1 MSLWTSSVIC
11 LLVLLTVHSQAQPAN
26 SDSGPP
32 AIEEFTG
39 PSADLPR
46 QLLFAKKDWDLNQAY
61 SDVFKILS
69 NQNACSSFYGGPR
82 SATIV
87 LNSFFSLVKSA
98 PLLREV
104 SFRMG
109 GKLTLVRNPRARVFY
124 RLFDKTMVN
133 SDGAFYQRRDTMRK
147 FPSNVGSFGPGTRPA
162 RALILL
168 HELGHLIQGENG
180 TWLIPD
186 DGYNGPQSTA
196 NTLRIQ
202 QVCRAQLE
210 QLK

>member
-1 MSLWTSSVIC
+1 MEELTRSSV
-11 LLVLLTVHSQAQPAN
+11 
-26 SDSGPP
+26 
-32 AIEEFTG
+32 
-39 PSADLPR
+39 DLPR
-46 QLLFAKKDWDLNQAY
+46 QLVFAKKDWDLNQAY

-69 NQNACSSFYGGPR
+69 NQNPCSSFYGGPR
-82 SATIV
+82 AATTV
-87 LNSFFSLVKSA
+87 LNSFFGLVKSES
-98 PLLREV
+98 LLPEV
-104 SFRMG
+104 SFLMG

-147 FPSNVGSFGPGTRPA
+147 FPSDIGSFRPGTRPA

-186 DGYNGPQSTA
+186 DGSNRPQSIA
-196 NTLRIQ
+196 NTLHIQ
-202 QVCRAQLE
+202 QVCRTQLDE
-210 QLK
+210 LK

>member
-1 MSLWTSSVIC
+1 
-11 LLVLLTVHSQAQPAN
+11 AN

-87 LNSFFSLVKSA
+87 LQRFFSLVKSA

-133 SDGAFYQRRDTMRK
+133 SDGAF
-147 FPSNVGSFGPGTRPA
+147 
-162 RALILL
+162 
-168 HELGHLIQGENG
+168 
-180 TWLIPD
+180 
-186 DGYNGPQSTA
+186 
-196 NTLRIQ
+196 
-202 QVCRAQLE
+202 
-210 QLK
+210 